1 MEIFKQKLIPILIA
15 AVLAGGIAVIVSRN
29 SGNGPSAIVKVTVP
43 ELSAVATRGRDLFNA
58 NCAACHGKNAGGSE
72 NGPPLVHQIY
82 NPGHHADGAFVLAAR
97 NGVRAH
103 HWRFGN
109 MPPVTTVG
117 QPEVMMIVRYVRE
130 LQLANGITTRPH
142 MM

>member
-1 MEIFKQKLIPILIA
+1 MEIIKQKLIPILII
-15 AVLAGGIAVIVSRN
+15 AVLAGGVAVIVTRN
-29 SGNGPSAIVKVTVP
+29 SSNGSAAMVKVTVP
-43 ELSAVATRGRDLFNA
+43 EFTPVAARGRDLFNA

-109 MPPVTTVG
+109 MPPVPTVT
-117 QPEVMMIVRYVRE
+117 QPEVMMIVRYIRE

-142 MM
+142 VM